1 MSIAKTIRTDTH
13 WLGKELCH
21 PKVLGL
27 RATYILLYAIS
38 LGIWQNSW
46 VTITLLFF
54 SFYTLAHGAYCF
66 YRTLPKQE
74 GSPARSLGLVR
85 RSAIDLAVGSS
96 VAIGLVVQGN
106 QDLLLLLSASWLA
119 ASVIFEFR
127 WLVQNHRAWEKF
139 FFLSLAIYLPL
150 AYVLQ
155 FTFVLGR
162 KLEIAGLVSVNLMIL
177 AVAGAAALAI
187 LAGLSSSARPML
199 RTLTFSEHG

>member
-106 QDLLLLLSASWLA
+106 QDLLLLAGSKMKCNTFGPRRLEVNNGQPVSAL
-119 ASVIFEFR
+119 
-127 WLVQNHRAWEKF
+127 
-139 FFLSLAIYLPL
+139 
-150 AYVLQ
+150 
-155 FTFVLGR
+155 
-162 KLEIAGLVSVNLMIL
+162 
-177 AVAGAAALAI
+177 
-187 LAGLSSSARPML
+187 
-199 RTLTFSEHG
+199 EHG